1 MDSLK
6 ISTDI
11 TQDSRSDSELGQR
24 TSLRFPIQLP
34 IHLIVDGMDMKAEAE
49 NFSSS
54 GALLRV
60 VSPMQTGTTIH
71 FLLEVPAGLSGSDS
85 TAAVDG
91 EGVVVRA
98 YQENGQNYAA
108 IVINEYRFQ

>member
-1 MDSLK
+1 M
-6 ISTDI
+6 
-11 TQDSRSDSELGQR
+11 
-24 TSLRFPIQLP
+24 
-34 IHLIVDGMDMKAEAE
+34 IVDGVDLEAEAE

-60 VSPMQTGTTIH
+60 ASPLKIGTTID
-71 FLLEVPAGLSGSDS
+71 FLLEVPAGLSGSNS
-85 TAAVDG
+85 TAAIDG